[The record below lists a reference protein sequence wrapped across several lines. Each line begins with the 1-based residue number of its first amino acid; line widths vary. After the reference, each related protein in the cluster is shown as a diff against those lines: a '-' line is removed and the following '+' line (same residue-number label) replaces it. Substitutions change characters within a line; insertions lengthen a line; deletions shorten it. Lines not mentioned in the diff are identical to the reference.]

1 MATKSVAAILLVL
14 CLIGGHA
21 SAAVVEVTPVGFGV
35 RAELVSAAP
44 PKSVYRALLY
54 QIDKW
59 WNPKHTYSGNSR
71 NLSIDSKIGG
81 CFCEQMGKGSGVE
94 HARIIYLIPDALVRM
109 SGALGPLQSSGL
121 VGTLTW
127 KLSAAGTGTKIELT
141 YNVGG
146 YMHGA
151 FENIAPE
158 VDEVL
163 GDQLDRLKS
172 FSETGKPN

>member
-1 MATKSVAAILLVL
+1 MQINATLLALGLALV
-14 CLIGGHA
+14 GQQV

-35 RAELVSAAP
+35 RSEVATSAAP
-44 PKSVYRALLY
+44 KTVYHSLLREV
-54 QIDKW
+54 DRW
-59 WNPKHTYSGNSR
+59 WNPEHTYSGNSR
-71 NLSIDSKIGG
+71 NLLIEDRVGG
-81 CFCEQMGKGSGVE
+81 CFCERIGKGGVE
-94 HARIIYLIPDALVRM
+94 HARIIYLMPNAVVRM

-127 KLSAAGTGTKIELT
+127 KLSPAGTGTKIELT

-151 FENIAPE
+151 FENIAPA

-163 GDQLDRLKS
+163 SDQLTRLKTY
-172 FSETGKPN
+172 SETGKPQ